1 MEITDK
7 EFNQMRD
14 LIYEHFGINLTD
26 KKKSLLV
33 SRLHKIMEK
42 SGFTSFK
49 QYYQHLQKNPDT
61 DDLGEL
67 IDHIS
72 TNHTFFNREAAHFD
86 YFSKVALP
94 NTVESIKAVGQR
106 DLRIWCAGCSTGQ
119 EPYMLLMLV
128 REFLGSDYA
137 RWDAGILAT
146 DISSRAL
153 AKAERGVYPESQVCQ
168 LPEGLKRKYLH
179 RLQNDEWEVAAE
191 LRKAATFRRF
201 NLMNEVFPFKKPFHI
216 IFCRNVMIYF
226 DSETRDRLVTKFH
239 KVLVPNGYFFLGH
252 AESVNHHLG
261 LYKSVKPAVYQK
273 I

>member
-1 MEITDK
+1 MEITDQ
-7 EFNQMRD
+7 EFNQMRG

-26 KKKSLLV
+26 QKKSLLV

-42 SGFTSFK
+42 AGDTSFK
-49 QYYQHLQKNPDT
+49 HYYNHLQNDLEAG
-61 DDLGEL
+61 DLGEL

-94 NTVESIKAVGQR
+94 QTVEAIRASGQR
-106 DLRIWCAGCSTGQ
+106 DLRIWCAGCSSGQ
-119 EPYMLLMLV
+119 EPYMLLMLI
-128 REFLGSDYA
+128 REFLGSDHSH
-137 RWDAGILAT
+137 WDAGILAT

-153 AKAERGVYPESQVCQ
+153 AKAERGVYPGNQVSQ
-168 LPEGLKRKYLH
+168 LPEGLKRKYMH
-179 RLQNDEWEVAAE
+179 RLAGEDWEVAAE
-191 LRKAATFRRF
+191 LRKDSTFRRF
-201 NLMNEVFPFKKPFHI
+201 NLMNEIFPFKKPFHI

-239 KVLVPNGYFFLGH
+239 KALAPNGYFFLGH

-261 LYKSVKPAVYQK
+261 LFKPLQPAVYQK

>member
-1 MEITDK
+1 MDITDT
-7 EFNQMRD
+7 EFNQMRG
-14 LIYEHFGINLTD
+14 LIYQHFGINLTEQ
-26 KKKSLLV
+26 KKSLLV

-49 QYYQHLQKNPDT
+49 QYYKHLQDDPDAC
-61 DDLGEL
+61 DLSEL

-86 YFSKVALP
+86 YFSKVVLP
-94 NTVESIKAVGQR
+94 ATVAGLHTSGQR
-106 DLRIWCAGCSTGQ
+106 DLRIWCAGCSSGQ
-119 EPYMLLMLV
+119 EPYMLLMLIH
-128 REFLGSDYA
+128 EFLGSEYA
-137 RWDAGILAT
+137 KWDAGILAT

-153 AKAERGVYPESQVCQ
+153 GKAERGVYPDSQVAQ

-179 RLQNDEWEVAAE
+179 RLQNDDWEVRAE
-191 LRKAATFRRF
+191 LRKDATFRRF

-239 KVLVPNGYFFLGH
+239 KALAPKGYLFLGH

-261 LYKSVKPAVYQK
+261 LFTSIQPAVYQK